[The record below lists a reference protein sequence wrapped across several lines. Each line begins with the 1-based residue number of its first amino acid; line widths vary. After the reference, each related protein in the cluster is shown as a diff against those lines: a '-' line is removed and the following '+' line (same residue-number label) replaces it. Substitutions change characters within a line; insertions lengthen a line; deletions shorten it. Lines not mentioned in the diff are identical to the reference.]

1 MLVRILIMG
10 IFLIMFYGASHVQ
23 HLTKIRRI
31 APKLFVNL
39 VFPLV
44 SATLLPCFILANAL
58 F

>member
-1 MLVRILIMG
+1 LIMG